1 MTIETNYKS
10 LKLCKH
16 GLPTW
21 DAMLPVALSVAS
33 KQSSAISRKEF
44 SEAIVNS
51 LQLPDNLRQLKSE
64 KYPDVNIID
73 SRTTFP
79 ISELT
84 ISGLIERPK
93 RGFYVITPLGKQLL
107 EQYGGS
113 LTSEIIHKLPQFI
126 QHQDELKQKGN
137 LEKTE
142 DNQLTDNS
150 DSVEPIQT
158 VDPIVKDYNDTV
170 SIDLL
175 DRIRRGTPY
184 FFEKLVVELLSA
196 MGYKGTNGQAFVTQK
211 SNDSGIDGIINQDA
225 LGTRT
230 VYIQAKRYQVGNNV
244 GRNEMQAF
252 FGALSGF
259 GSDRG
264 VFITT
269 SNFSNGAIEYAKNQ
283 HIVLINGV
291 RLSDLMLQYQVGVN
305 VKKQYTTFDIDE
317 DFFIEDD

>member
-1 MTIETNYKS
+1 MTVTTNYKN

-21 DAMLPVALSVAS
+21 DAMLPVALYIAS
-33 KQSSAISRKEF
+33 KQSSGISRKEF
-44 SEAIVNS
+44 SAAIVNS

-84 ISGLIERPK
+84 IGGLMERPK
-93 RGFYVITPLGKQLL
+93 RGFYLITPLGKQLL
-107 EQYGGS
+107 EQYGDG

-142 DNQLTDNS
+142 ANQSVDNLDLIEPLQTVNS
-150 DSVEPIQT
+150 IVKKYNDSV
-158 VDPIVKDYNDTV
+158 
-170 SIDLL
+170 SIELL
-175 DRIRRGTPY
+175 ERIRKGSPY
-184 FFEKLVVELLSA
+184 FFEKLVVELLSN
-196 MGYKGTNGQAFVTQK
+196 MGYKGINGQAFVTQK

-225 LGTRT
+225 LGTST

-252 FGALSGF
+252 FGALSGY

-269 SNFSNGAIEYAKNQ
+269 SDFSNGAIEYARNQ
-283 HIVLINGV
+283 HIVLINGLQ
-291 RLSDLMLQYQVGVN
+291 LSDLMLQYQVGVN
-305 VKKQYTTFDIDE
+305 IKKQYTTFDIDE